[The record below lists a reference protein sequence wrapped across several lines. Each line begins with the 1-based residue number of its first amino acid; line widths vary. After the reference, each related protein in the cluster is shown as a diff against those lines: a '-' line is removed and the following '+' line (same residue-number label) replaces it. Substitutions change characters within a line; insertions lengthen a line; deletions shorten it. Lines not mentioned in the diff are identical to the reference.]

1 MYALERIP
9 HPAWTALRSPA
20 AFFAFIF
27 CSFLSKAYTLHA
39 YIDGFGQ
46 HHCDLTAINAEHAQR
61 YRQLD
66 KCDSYLK
73 RHFTFHITLT
83 SLNLQTLY
91 LKG

>member
-1 MYALERIP
+1 MSLLVEGRRGFRPI
-9 HPAWTALRSPA
+9 
-20 AFFAFIF
+20 AFV
-27 CSFLSKAYTLHA
+27 LSKAYTLHA

-46 HHCDLTAINAEHAQR
+46 HHCDLTAINAERAQR
-61 YRQLD
+61 YRQRD
-66 KCDSYLK
+66 KCYGYLK